1 MENKMK
7 LNINILKDIRKGK
20 YRVLNKTENKISLGW
35 YHNEND
41 YQWHAFESMRLQDYF
56 QNIKNQ
62 YESWQV

>member
-41 YQWHAFESMRLQDYF
+41 NQWHAFESMRLQDYF